1 MPPRKNMNHKD
12 LRDVE
17 INDLRR
23 QVQQLQEELARVKIQ
38 PDEFLD
44 WLHTIE
50 KVFNFKK
57 VSEDRKVKL
66 VAIKLRKHAGLWWE
80 NLKMRRVRE
89 DKSAEEYTSEFDHL
103 MIKCD
108 IVEPEEQTIARYLG
122 GLRSEISNVVQL
134 QPYWTYADV
143 CKLAVKVEKQQKEKR
158 GSFTRSF
165 NKEGSTS
172 SGKTPVIAPKVPV
185 KNDKQVVGS
194 SSNGARKCFKC
205 QGYGHIA
212 SECPNRKV
220 ITLMEED
227 IIEESALEVDVSH
240 IEEVVYPDEGEALVI
255 RRNLNMVQVT
265 DDEWLRNN
273 IFYTRC
279 TCIGK
284 VCNVIIDGG
293 SCSNVVATSMV
304 EKLQLK
310 TEDHPRPYNIH
321 WIRKGNEVKVNKRCL
336 IHFSIGKNYKD
347 EVWCDVVPMDAAHL
361 LLGRPW
367 QYDRRVIHDG
377 YKNTYSFITNG
388 VRVVLT
394 PLKPKTLLPCV
405 KEKDVSFISGA
416 CIEKQMFESQMG
428 YVLVVMEESRSR
440 IVEHNPLV
448 RTILEDF
455 KDVIPNEIP
464 TGLPPMR
471 EVQHCIDLV
480 PGSVL
485 PNKAAYRMNPKEH
498 EELQRQ
504 VDELLKKGVLQESK
518 SPCVVPALFPIPLLD
533 DLLDQL
539 FGAIVFS
546 KIDLRSCYH
555 QIRIRPGDEWKTA
568 FKTKSG
574 LFEWLVMP
582 FGLSNAPSTFMRA
595 MTQIFRPLMEK
606 CVVVYF
612 DDILVY
618 SKTHEEHEQHL
629 KEVFQILRMN
639 KLYANLKKCEFF
651 SDKITFLGYIVTSTG
666 IEVDHEK
673 VEAILNWPVP
683 KNIHDVRSFHGL
695 VSFYHRFIRDFST
708 LVTPITECLKGSSF
722 QWTKEAQKT
731 FDIVKRKMA
740 EAPVLVLP
748 DFEKIFEVEC
758 DASNV
763 GIGGVLS
770 QGGKPVA
777 FFSEKLNDAKR
788 KYTTYDKEFYAIV
801 RTLEHWSHYLLPN
814 EFVLFS
820 DHEALKYLN
829 SQHKVSR
836 RHAKWVEFLQ
846 SYSFSLKH
854 KARKLNK
861 VANALSRRHCLL
873 QTVEAK
879 VLGFEVIK
887 DLYEDDC
894 DFGTTWK
901 SCCKGPVNDFLRYEI
916 EKGLLKTMKDT

>member
-1 MPPRKNMNHKD
+1 MPPRKNVNHRD

-17 INDLRR
+17 IDDLRR
-23 QVQQLQEELARVKIQ
+23 QVQQLQEELARVKVVNEEDEVHDDDSDGEEEYDNPFGSSSASDSGHSSHQHRRVRRSRHDFDFKVDIPEFDGKIQ

-44 WLHTIE
+44 WLHTVE
-50 KVFNFKK
+50 KVFDFKE

-89 DKSAEEYTSEFDHL
+89 GRKTIRTWEKMKRELKRRFLPENYRQDSFLKFHNLKQQDKSAEEYTSEFDHL

-122 GLRSEISNVVQL
+122 GLWSEISNVVQL

-240 IEEVVYPDEGEALVI
+240 IEEVVYPDEGEALGQSA
-255 RRNLNMVQVT
+255 NLNMS
-265 DDEWLRNN
+265 
-273 IFYTRC
+273 
-279 TCIGK
+279 
-284 VCNVIIDGG
+284 

-310 TEDHPRPYNIH
+310 TEDHPR
-321 WIRKGNEVKVNKRCL
+321 
-336 IHFSIGKNYKD
+336 
-347 EVWCDVVPMDAAHL
+347 
-361 LLGRPW
+361 
-367 QYDRRVIHDG
+367 
-377 YKNTYSFITNG
+377 
-388 VRVVLT
+388 
-394 PLKPKTLLPCV
+394 
-405 KEKDVSFISGA
+405 A
-416 CIEKQMFESQMG
+416 CIEKKMFVSQMG
-428 YVLVVMEESRSR
+428 YVLVVMKESRSQ

-448 RTILEDF
+448 RTILEEF

-471 EVQHCIDLV
+471 EVTTCHDL
-480 PGSVL
+480 
-485 PNKAAYRMNPKEH
+485 
-498 EELQRQ
+498 
-504 VDELLKKGVLQESK
+504 KGVLQENK
-518 SPCVVPALFPIPLLD
+518 SPCAVPALLLPKKDGSWRMCVDSRAINRITIKYRFPIPRLD

-539 FGAIVFS
+539 FGAMVFS
-546 KIDLRSCYH
+546 KIDLR
-555 QIRIRPGDEWKTA
+555 T
-568 FKTKSG
+568 
-574 LFEWLVMP
+574 MP
-582 FGLSNAPSTFMRA
+582 FGLSNAHSTFMRA

-606 CVVVYF
+606 CVVVLL
-612 DDILVY
+612 DR
-618 SKTHEEHEQHL
+618 H
-629 KEVFQILRMN
+629 
-639 KLYANLKKCEFF
+639 
-651 SDKITFLGYIVTSTG
+651 LGYIVTSTR

-695 VSFYHRFIRDFST
+695 VSFYRRFIRDFST

-814 EFVLFS
+814 EFVLFFYS
-820 DHEALKYLN
+820 RGRLWES
-829 SQHKVSR
+829 SQKLEKKNIR
-836 RHAKWVEFLQ
+836 EWDLQLAHAEFAYNHSISQTTSQ
-846 SYSFSLKH
+846 SP
-854 KARKLNK
+854 
-861 VANALSRRHCLL
+861 
-873 QTVEAK
+873 
-879 VLGFEVIK
+879 FEVVYGLNPITPLDLAPIETKYQFSGDAEERIK
-887 DLYEDDC
+887 FIKKLHEEVNKKLC
-894 DFGTTWK
+894 RKMK
-901 SCCKGPVNDFLRYEI
+901 STRHELINIGSMSNLMRV
-916 EKGLLKTMKDT
+916 T